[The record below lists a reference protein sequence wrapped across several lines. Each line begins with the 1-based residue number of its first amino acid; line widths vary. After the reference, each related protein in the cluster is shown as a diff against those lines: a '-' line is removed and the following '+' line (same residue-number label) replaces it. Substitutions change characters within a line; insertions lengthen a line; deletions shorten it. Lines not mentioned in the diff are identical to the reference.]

1 MKNLNIRKNLDLRRA
16 RFVYE
21 GARLHAI
28 ALECPVRPAPW
39 ELREDDF
46 KNQFVELVRDL
57 CSGKRKFAD
66 PEKAHDSWVRK
77 YLEMGWKYGKVYDP
91 VKRIHP
97 DLVPFDELDPKE
109 KIKDEVFL
117 WLVKMAKKFIW

>member
-1 MKNLNIRKNLDLRRA
+1 MA
-16 RFVYE
+16 RY
-21 GARLHAI
+21 
-28 ALECPVRPAPW
+28 
-39 ELREDDF
+39 
-46 KNQFVELVRDL
+46 
-57 CSGKRKFAD
+57 
-66 PEKAHDSWVRK
+66 
-77 YLEMGWKYGKVYDP
+77 YDP